1 MCLHADNQ
9 GSELEDLGGHSRTSV
24 DNVLKAEGDINSGSD
39 PVNEVLMDPAPESE
53 SDEEGEGGE
62 EEGGGGGSDA

>member
-1 MCLHADNQ
+1 M
-9 GSELEDLGGHSRTSV
+9 

-39 PVNEVLMDPAPESE
+39 PVGEVLMDPAPESE
-53 SDEEGEGGE
+53 SDEEGVGGE